1 MEIKFSES
9 ELQFLAASYGKN
21 EVKFEFTGIN
31 QFTVFHP
38 KASIP
43 CEIVGVTSRSIR
55 IQYQLGFFK
64 NLALKWFVKF
74 ENEGIFWNKSEKQID
89 IDPFYFL
96 PEKEKNVTTHFQ
108 INQFSIESGEL
119 VIRLGILS

>member
-1 MEIKFSES
+1 MEIKISES
-9 ELQFLAASYGKN
+9 ELQFLAATFGKE
-21 EVKFEFTGIN
+21 EVKLEFTGAN

-38 KASIP
+38 RATIP
-43 CEIVGVTSRSIR
+43 CEIVGVSSRAIR

-96 PEKEKNVTTHFQ
+96 PEKEKKATE
-108 INQFSIESGEL
+108 QFRIEEFCIEEGGL
-119 VIRLGILS
+119 VIQLGIVS